1 MPHVTLYEVTLL
13 LAAMAIAPPLAR
25 RFGIGTVLGY
35 LLAGIVLGPHVFRHF
50 FTAYDAHEILELS
63 EFGIVLL
70 LFLIG
75 LELRPKRLWAMRNA
89 IFKLGGAQVLM
100 TGLVLAAAAAIAG
113 LGAKTAL
120 FVGLVLALSSTAF
133 ALQLMEEQGD
143 LATRHGRL
151 GFAVLLFQDLA
162 AIPLIALVPLFA
174 VTVAETSQGMDL
186 MATARGLGA
195 IVAVVLVGHF
205 ALDKMLRLVARTQV
219 KEAMTAAGLL
229 TVVGVAMVMQ
239 MVGLSAAL
247 GAFIAGALLAESSYR
262 HQLEA
267 DLQPFQG
274 LLLGLFFTAVGMSMD
289 LTILFANPGKVL
301 LLAAALVTV
310 KTLIL
315 YGLARRS
322 GLEPRAARR
331 LGLLL
336 SQGGE
341 FAFVLLTAAVAADV
355 LPDPTSDLLIL
366 VVTISMAATPLLLQL
381 EKIGTE
387 RWRRPDGL
395 PAYDDHLPARDEH
408 VVIAGFGRYG
418 QIVARVLRGKK
429 IPFIALEISSEQV
442 HLVQKFGSKA
452 FYGDASRPEILEA
465 AQIGKARAFVIAI
478 DDIEASLRAA
488 EYVRTRHPD
497 VPVFARA
504 RNRTHAHRLLDAG
517 VESIQRET
525 FLSALET
532 THEILL
538 GLGYSARE
546 SDRVIQTFRAHD
558 ERRLME
564 DYAHY
569 SDMEKLQAHAR
580 SDAATLEQLFTED
593 AEEQARET
601 KEARA
606 AAKPVKPPP
615 VPPKATPPA
624 EAPANEQSS

>member
-1 MPHVTLYEVTLL
+1 MPHVTLYEVVLL

-35 LLAGIVLGPHVFRHF
+35 LLAGILLGPHVFRHF

-89 IFKLGGAQVLM
+89 IFRLGGAQVLL
-100 TGLVLAAAAAIAG
+100 TGLVLAAAAAVAG

-162 AIPLIALVPLFA
+162 AIPLIAFVPLFA
-174 VTVAETSQGMDL
+174 TTVAEASRGMDL
-186 MATARGLGA
+186 AATARGVGA
-195 IVAVVLVGHF
+195 IVSVVLIGHF

-229 TVVGVAMVMQ
+229 TVVGVAMLMQ
-239 MVGLSAAL
+239 MAGLSAAL

-289 LTILFANPGKVL
+289 LTILLANPGKVL
-301 LLAAALVTV
+301 LLAAALVVT

-315 YGLARRS
+315 YGLGRLS

-341 FAFVLLTAAVAADV
+341 FAFVLLTASVAANV
-355 LPDPTSDLLIL
+355 LSDPVSDLLIL

-381 EKIGTE
+381 EKIVTE
-387 RWRRPDGL
+387 RRRPDGL
-395 PAYDDHLPARDEH
+395 PAYDDMLPAKDEH

-418 QIVARVLRGKK
+418 QIVARILRGKK

-442 HLVQKFGSKA
+442 HLVQKFGSRA

-488 EYVRTRHPD
+488 EYVRTRHPE

-504 RNRTHAHRLLDAG
+504 RNRNHAHQLLDVG
-517 VESIQRET
+517 VTSIQRET

-532 THEILL
+532 TREILV
-538 GLGYSARE
+538 GLGYAERE
-546 SDRVIQTFRAHD
+546 SDRVIETFRAHD

-569 SDMEKLQAHAR
+569 SDVEKLQAKAR
-580 SDAATLEQLFTED
+580 SDVATLEQLFAED
-593 AEEQARET
+593 AEEQAREAAD
-601 KEARA
+601 ARA
-606 AAKPVKPPP
+606 AARPVKPLPSAQ
-615 VPPKATPPA
+615 KAAPPA
-624 EAPANEQSS
+624 EVPANERSS

>member
-1 MPHVTLYEVTLL
+1 MPHVTLYEVVLL

-35 LLAGIVLGPHVFRHF
+35 LLAGILLGPHVFRHF

-89 IFKLGGAQVLM
+89 IFRLGGAQVLL
-100 TGLVLAAAAAIAG
+100 TGLVLAAAAAVAG

-162 AIPLIALVPLFA
+162 AIPLIAFVPLFA
-174 VTVAETSQGMDL
+174 TTVAEASRGMDL
-186 MATARGLGA
+186 AATARGVGA
-195 IVAVVLVGHF
+195 IVSVVLIGHF

-229 TVVGVAMVMQ
+229 TVVGVAMLMQ
-239 MVGLSAAL
+239 MAGLSAAL

-289 LTILFANPGKVL
+289 LTILLANPGKVL
-301 LLAAALVTV
+301 LLAAALVVT

-315 YGLARRS
+315 YGLGRLS

-341 FAFVLLTAAVAADV
+341 FAFVLLTASVAANV
-355 LPDPTSDLLIL
+355 LSDPVSDLLIL

-381 EKIGTE
+381 EKIVTE
-387 RWRRPDGL
+387 RRRPDGL
-395 PAYDDHLPARDEH
+395 PAYDDMLPAKDEH

-418 QIVARVLRGKK
+418 QIVARILRGKK

-442 HLVQKFGSKA
+442 HLVQKFGSRA

-488 EYVRTRHPD
+488 EYVRTRHPE
-497 VPVFARA
+497 VPIFARA
-504 RNRTHAHRLLDAG
+504 RNRNHAHQLLDVG
-517 VESIQRET
+517 VTSIQRET

-532 THEILL
+532 TREILV
-538 GLGYSARE
+538 GLGYAERE
-546 SDRVIQTFRAHD
+546 SDRVIETFRAHD

-569 SDMEKLQAHAR
+569 SDVEKLQAKAR
-580 SDAATLEQLFTED
+580 SDVATLEQLFAED
-593 AEEQARET
+593 AEEQAREAAD
-601 KEARA
+601 ARA
-606 AAKPVKPPP
+606 AARPVKPLPSAQ
-615 VPPKATPPA
+615 KAAPPA
-624 EAPANEQSS
+624 EVPANERSS